1 MYPISLKTKIWLS
14 VLFLLVICFT
24 PEISFAAEPGAMDQV
39 MQTYK
44 TVTASFYKNIQHKA
58 IYLLFGLVGVN
69 LAWGATQLVIEGAVF
84 EKIIKLLF
92 QTAFFPALYVLFIT
106 NGFDWLNSFMDGATL
121 FGKLGSGKDLDLN
134 PSAIFD
140 MGIDLQ
146 NAMMASFNEA
156 TGAGDSLSG
165 AIKNILP
172 SLLLAAVCLII
183 ILAFGMMAA
192 TVFLTHVEAYILI
205 AIAPFLFAMGGSR
218 WTKDIAIKP
227 WNSMIAVAVK
237 LMMLYLI
244 MSVGLTLAPLW
255 AKMASSWS
263 MSDWSPIWKIAF
275 GAATLAYLTIKIPQ
289 MASNALS
296 GTASLSAGDALQI
309 AAIAGASAVAATAA
323 TGKMAI
329 GGDRM
334 LKDLDDKAMSAA
346 GSFGIGGRANTL
358 ESMGG
363 NKSSMNESMI
373 PDPTGPAPSSD
384 DGSTASIGGRDK
396 GNNDNDKEAL
406 TKLDKI
412 FGKGEH
418 KGALG
423 HTRGALDTLS
433 RSIHNDQA
441 TVGGDG
447 IKNRSDE

>member
-1 MYPISLKTKIWLS
+1 MYPISLKTKIWFS
-14 VLFLLVICFT
+14 TLFLLVICFT
-24 PEISFAAEPGAMDQV
+24 PDISFAAEPGAMDQV

-106 NGFDWLNSFMDGATL
+106 HGIDWLNSFIDGATL

-146 NAMMASFNEA
+146 GAMMASFSEA
-156 TGAGDSLSG
+156 SGAGDSLSG

-237 LMMLYLI
+237 LMMIYLV
-244 MSVGLTLAPLW
+244 MSVGVTLAPLW
-255 AKMASSWS
+255 AKMAASWTI
-263 MSDWSPIWKIAF
+263 SDWSPIWKIAF
-275 GAATLAYLTIKIPQ
+275 GAATLAYLTVKIPQ

-323 TGKMAI
+323 TGKMTL
-329 GGDRM
+329 G
-334 LKDLDDKAMSAA
+334 
-346 GSFGIGGRANTL
+346 GGRALGAAAGKGISAASSLGGRGNSL
-358 ESMGG
+358 EPMKG
-363 NKSSMNESMI
+363 NQSAMPASAIPHPFGDPPSGNGSS
-373 PDPTGPAPSSD
+373 
-384 DGSTASIGGRDK
+384 ASIGGN
-396 GNNDNDKEAL
+396 NNDKDKDKDKEAL

>member
-1 MYPISLKTKIWLS
+1 VYPISLKTKIWFS

-24 PEISFAAEPGAMDQV
+24 PDISFAAEPGAMDEV

-69 LAWGATQLVIEGAVF
+69 LAWGATQLVIEGAVA
-84 EKIIKLLF
+84 EKWLKLLF
-92 QTAFFPALYVLFIT
+92 QVCFFPGLYVLFIWK
-106 NGFDWLNSFMDGATL
+106 GLDWMNSFIDGATL
-121 FGKLGSGKDLDLN
+121 FGKLGTGKDLDLN

-146 NAMMASFNEA
+146 NAMMASFSEA
-156 TGAGDSLSG
+156 SGSGDSITGAL
-165 AIKNILP
+165 KNILP
-172 SLLLAAVCLII
+172 ALLMAAVCLMI

-205 AIAPFLFAMGGSR
+205 AVAPFLFAMGGSR

-227 WNSMIAVAVK
+227 WNSMIAVSVK
-237 LMMLYLI
+237 LMMIYLV
-244 MSVGLTLAPLW
+244 MSVGVTLAPLW
-255 AKMASSWS
+255 GKMAASWT

-275 GAATLAYLTIKIPQ
+275 GAATLAYLTVKIPQ

-323 TGKMAI
+323 TGKMTI
-329 GGDRM
+329 GGARA
-334 LKDLDDKAMSAA
+334 LGGAAESAKSAA
-346 GSFGIGGRANTL
+346 SSLGIGGRANTL
-358 ESMGG
+358 EQMGG
-363 NKSSMNESMI
+363 NKSTMPSSMI
-373 PDPTGPAPSSD
+373 PDPNGSAPGGNASS
-384 DGSTASIGGRDK
+384 ASIGG
-396 GNNDNDKEAL
+396 NNSKEPTKEQL
-406 TKLDKI
+406 TKLDQI